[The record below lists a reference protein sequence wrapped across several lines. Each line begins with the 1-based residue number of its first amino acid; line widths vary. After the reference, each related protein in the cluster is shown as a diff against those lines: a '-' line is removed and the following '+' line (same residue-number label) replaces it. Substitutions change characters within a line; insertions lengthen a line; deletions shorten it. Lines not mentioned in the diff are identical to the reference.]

1 MVDIK
6 TLFYIIG
13 GLLTIGGA
21 VVTFFNMQV
30 RQNMKI
36 EQLEKDINMLKEKAS
51 SQSRYQISTE
61 KDIVKMNE
69 KLDNLIDM
77 MKELKDRGCGNC
89 GKG

>member
-51 SQSRYQISTE
+51 SQSKYQISTE